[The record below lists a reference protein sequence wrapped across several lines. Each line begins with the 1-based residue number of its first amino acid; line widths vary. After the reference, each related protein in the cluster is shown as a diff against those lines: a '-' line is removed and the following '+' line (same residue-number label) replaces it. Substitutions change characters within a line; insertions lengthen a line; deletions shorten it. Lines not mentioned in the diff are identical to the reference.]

1 LLYTIS
7 VWVADPIVLKT
18 VSKIIES
25 FEKFNTIDGSSLTV
39 RSLRHENKNIVINT
53 EKRTKGNDICF
64 FRLNVLFGKVG
75 KDNNQNNYGDS
86 SFLL

>member
-7 VWVADPIVLKT
+7 VWVADPTELKT

-25 FEKFNTIDGSSLTV
+25 FEKCNTMDVSSLTL
-39 RSLRHENKNIVINT
+39 RSFRHENKDNVINSD
-53 EKRTKGNDICF
+53 KRTKGNDICF
-64 FRLNVLFGKVG
+64 FRLNILFGKVG